1 MDAAVVVLVE
11 EDERG
16 SWSCLRRV
24 TARSG
29 AKDREA
35 AAIRGGRDFRAW
47 RIGGTSGYKEK
58 DSPQLQV
65 RL

>member
-1 MDAAVVVLVE
+1 MDAAVVVVVVA

-29 AKDREA
+29 AEVREA

-47 RIGGTSGYKEK
+47 RIGGTSE
-58 DSPQLQV
+58 
-65 RL
+65 